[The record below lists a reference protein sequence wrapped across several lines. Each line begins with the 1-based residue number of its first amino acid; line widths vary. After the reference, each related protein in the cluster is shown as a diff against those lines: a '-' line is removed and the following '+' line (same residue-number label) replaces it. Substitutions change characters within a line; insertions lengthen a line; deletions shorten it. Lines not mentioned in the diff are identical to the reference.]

1 MCACAC
7 ARLRVREWVCMCVC
21 MCAYECTCACV
32 LMHVSVRLCLCMYV
46 CVCTY
51 ACTCACVHVCGWY
64 IRTHVRTHVMALQ
77 MPLSLSRDPPFTR
90 GPAALPP
97 WPGRSRE
104 PCVGRGVRKDW
115 LRSGRLSAGLRESA
129 VSKAWESRSP
139 WNCIY
144 CGRKREN
151 WCLFFSYIIINP
163 LIILFHLCVVV
174 FLSMN

>member
-1 MCACAC
+1 MTNTRTVIEIKIRKYNLNNGKQFCVHAHARVCVYVCVCEYACAC
-7 ARLRVREWVCMCVC
+7 ASVRMHVRVRV
-21 MCAYECTCACV
+21 
-32 LMHVSVRLCLCMYV
+32 CLCMYV

-129 VSKAWESRSP
+129 VSKA
-139 WNCIY
+139 
-144 CGRKREN
+144 
-151 WCLFFSYIIINP
+151 
-163 LIILFHLCVVV
+163 
-174 FLSMN
+174 